1 MKKIIFLFI
10 LFALVASSCKKTT
23 KPNDENEHQAIN
35 KVVLTFTLPGGAAQ
49 TFLAEDPDG
58 DGGNP
63 PTRVDT
69 IRLMKSQLYTVSF
82 QVFNVVNGVEKNITP
97 TIVAQGRSHEVFF
110 IPSGV
115 AISITKTDRDL
126 SGFPIGVSS
135 TWQTIL
141 PANGQVLVKLMHKTG
156 IKGPNDSPDK
166 GHSDL
171 ELPMPV
177 RIE

>member
-1 MKKIIFLFI
+1 MKSFFSLLI
-10 LFALVASSCKKTT
+10 LFSFAAFSCKKTT
-23 KPNDENEHQAIN
+23 SPNDENEHEAIN
-35 KVVLTFTLPGGAAQ
+35 KVVLTFSLPGGAAQ

-63 PTRVDT
+63 PIRVDT
-69 IRLMKSQLYTVSF
+69 IRLVKNQSYTVSF
-82 QVFNVVNGVEKNITP
+82 QVFNVVSGVEKNITP
-97 TIVAQGRSHEVFF
+97 TIIAQGRSHEVFF

-115 AISITKTDRDL
+115 ALSITKTDRDL

-135 TWQTIL
+135 TWQTSG